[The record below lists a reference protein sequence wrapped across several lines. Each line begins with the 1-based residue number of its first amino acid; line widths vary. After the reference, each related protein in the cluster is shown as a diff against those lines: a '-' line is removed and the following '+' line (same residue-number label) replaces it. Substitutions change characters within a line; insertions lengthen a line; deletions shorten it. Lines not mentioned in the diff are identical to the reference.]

1 MSNIFRSN
9 NANIHDFIH
18 NRDGEHKKEKKDKKN
33 KKKINPHKKLTFKKR
48 KENTLC
54 SLKEVEHFLR
64 NGHKILNYI
73 NLYKILK

>member
-9 NANIHDFIH
+9 NSNIHDLIQ
-18 NRDGEHKKEKKDKKN
+18 NRSNNKKEECKP
-33 KKKINPHKKLTFKKR
+33 KKKINAPKKLTFKKR
-48 KENTLC
+48 KENTIC

>member
-9 NANIHDFIH
+9 NSNIHNLMQ
-18 NRDGEHKKEKKDKKN
+18 NRNNEKKENIKECKP
-33 KKKINPHKKLTFKKR
+33 KKKVTSPKKLTFKKR

>member
-1 MSNIFRSN
+1 MSNIFRSYN
-9 NANIHDFIH
+9 SNIHNLIQ
-18 NRDGEHKKEKKDKKN
+18 NRSDKRKEEKN
-33 KKKINPHKKLTFKKR
+33 EYKQKKKITKHKKLTFKKR

-64 NGHKILNYI
+64 NGHKILKYI

>member
-1 MSNIFRSN
+1 MSNIFRCKNS
-9 NANIHDFIH
+9 NIHNLIQ
-18 NRDGEHKKEKKDKKN
+18 NRNEEKKEQKKEYET
-33 KKKINPHKKLTFKKR
+33 KKKINKPKKLTFKKR

>member
-9 NANIHDFIH
+9 NSNIHNLIQ
-18 NRDGEHKKEKKDKKN
+18 NRDSENKEENKDCKP
-33 KKKINPHKKLTFKKR
+33 KKKINPPKKLSFKKR

>member
-9 NANIHDFIH
+9 NSNIHDLIQ
-18 NRDGEHKKEKKDKKN
+18 NRSTDKKEEKKDN
-33 KKKINPHKKLTFKKR
+33 IPKKKINTPQKLTFKKR
-48 KENTLC
+48 KENTIC

>member
-9 NANIHDFIH
+9 NSNIHDLIQ
-18 NRDGEHKKEKKDKKN
+18 NRAKEKKEEKKDFTS
-33 KKKINPHKKLTFKKR
+33 KKKANSLKKLTLKKR

>member
-9 NANIHDFIH
+9 HSNIHNLIQNRNKEEKSEH
-18 NRDGEHKKEKKDKKN
+18 NPKN
-33 KKKINPHKKLTFKKR
+33 KINKPKKLTFKKR
-48 KENTLC
+48 KENTIC

>member
-9 NANIHDFIH
+9 NPNIHNLIQ
-18 NRDGEHKKEKKDKKN
+18 NRDENKKEEKKECKS
-33 KKKINPHKKLTFKKR
+33 KKKIIRPKKLTLKKR

>member
-9 NANIHDFIH
+9 NSNIRNLTQ
-18 NRDGEHKKEKKDKKN
+18 NRDDEMKEKKNECKP
-33 KKKINPHKKLTFKKR
+33 KKKITPPKKLTFKKR
-48 KENTLC
+48 KENTIC

>member
-1 MSNIFRSN
+1 MSNIFRNTNSN
-9 NANIHDFIH
+9 LHNLIQ
-18 NRDGEHKKEKKDKKN
+18 NRDDEKKEEKKDCKP
-33 KKKINPHKKLTFKKR
+33 KKKITKPKKISFKKR

>member
-1 MSNIFRSN
+1 MSNIFRTTNS
-9 NANIHDFIH
+9 NIHDLIH
-18 NRDGEHKKEKKDKKN
+18 HRTNGEKEEKKECTP
-33 KKKINPHKKLTFKKR
+33 KKKINKPKNLTFKKR